1 MAIVVYSNTQ
11 YTMAASTEKKEGTKA
26 EEDKTKGADKKLETE
41 MPLSEKDEVKKAEH
55 QTNKE
60 AHKQK

>member
-1 MAIVVYSNTQ
+1 
-11 YTMAASTEKKEGTKA
+11 MAASTQNKEGTHA
-26 EEDKTKGADKKLETE
+26 EKDKTKGNSKKLETE

-60 AHKQK
+60 AHKDK